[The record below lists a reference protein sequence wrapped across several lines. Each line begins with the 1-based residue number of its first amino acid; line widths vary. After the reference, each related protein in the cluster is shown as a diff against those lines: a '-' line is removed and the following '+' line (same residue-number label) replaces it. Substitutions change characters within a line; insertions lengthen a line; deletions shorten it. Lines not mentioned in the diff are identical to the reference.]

1 MFPGLPSRLEKE
13 IRQLYLTRVLRG
25 NQELLKKFKCRIE
38 DPPRRKQMVFLGGAV
53 LADIMKERDE
63 FWMLKNEWDE
73 MGPRVLQ
80 KTFKL
85 TTQ

>member
-1 MFPGLPSRLEKE
+1 
-13 IRQLYLTRVLRG
+13 
-25 NQELLKKFKCRIE
+25 
-38 DPPRRKQMVFLGGAV
+38 MVFLGGAV
-53 LADIMKERDE
+53 LADIMKEKE
-63 FWMLKNEWDE
+63 AFWMLKEEWDE

>member
-1 MFPGLPSRLEKE
+1 
-13 IRQLYLTRVLRG
+13 
-25 NQELLKKFKCRIE
+25 
-38 DPPRRKQMVFLGGAV
+38 MVFLGGAV

-63 FWMLKNEWDE
+63 FWMLKREWDE
-73 MGPRVLQ
+73 QGTRVLQ

>member
-1 MFPGLPSRLEKE
+1 
-13 IRQLYLTRVLRG
+13 
-25 NQELLKKFKCRIE
+25 
-38 DPPRRKQMVFLGGAV
+38 MVFLGGAV

-63 FWMLKNEWDE
+63 FWMLKSEWDE
-73 MGPRVLQ
+73 QGPRVLQ